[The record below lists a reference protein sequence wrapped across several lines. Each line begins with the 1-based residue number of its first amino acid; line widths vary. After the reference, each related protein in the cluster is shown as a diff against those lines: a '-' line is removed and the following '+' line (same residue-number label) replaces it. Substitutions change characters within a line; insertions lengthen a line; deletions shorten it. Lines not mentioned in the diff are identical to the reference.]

1 MKSKMLV
8 LILVLSSLLMAGCIG
23 DNGDE
28 VIVENET
35 PVDVPGEN
43 ISEGD
48 NVSEDDDVRVDENGE
63 VIEPK
68 VYTIRLD
75 RYSAIPG
82 KLEINRGD
90 TVYWRNEQKDKKYI
104 FEVISEDGLWEN
116 KRINYG
122 MSFNYTFTEA
132 GTYNFTVPP
141 WNSMNGTVIVK

>member
-35 PVDVPGEN
+35 PVDVPVDEN
-43 ISEGD
+43 ISEDGD
-48 NVSEDDDVRVDENGE
+48 EDVLVDENGE

-68 VYTIRLD
+68 IYTIRLD

-132 GTYNFTVPP
+132 GTYNFSVPP